1 MNVNS
6 KPLGHSQPFHSFEN
20 VLGDKDTFR
29 ALAGKNTII
38 NNKLQIHSDGI
49 DLDWQPVPFFFF
61 FLKKK

>member
-29 ALAGKNTII
+29 ALAGE
-38 NNKLQIHSDGI
+38 NKVQ
-49 DLDWQPVPFFFF
+49 DLKEVVEASARCVDIVRF
-61 FLKKK
+61 